1 VARQGSSAGA
11 ARESRLTPS
20 AVSRASGRLEA
31 RSGVQS
37 IARTTRALA
46 STPEGE
52 AYRVRVAG
60 SSEEIDES
68 ERDFPATGQSPS
80 GRLRINASVP
90 FGVHCSIPVSPEF
103 QQAFPAITLDSASTD
118 AMVDLVDERAD
129 IAIRVGPLRD
139 SGSRARKSGHSTMAV
154 VASPAYSERHG
165 TPRVPADLEHHTC
178 SRFSFRRSV
187 DSWPFRTD
195 GVTAHQVM
203 DGRFSGNSGEVVR
216 RMALAGGGIARL
228 ARFHVAADSAALVVQ
243 HRGGRGSSFG
253 RRYNRQR
260 LVSAEEHATIEEAI
274 RREKAL
280 KAWKRDWKIDSIE
293 TANPAWDDLFAV
305 LS

>member
-1 VARQGSSAGA
+1 MDNRLGEMETFLAVARQGSLAGA
-11 ARESRLTPS
+11 ARELRLTPS
-20 AVSRASGRLEA
+20 AVSRALGRLEA
-31 RSGVQS
+31 RLSVQL

-46 STPEGE
+46 LTPEGE

-60 SSEEIDES
+60 LLEEIDEL

-90 FGVHCSIPVSPEF
+90 FGVHCLIPVLPEF
-103 QQAFPAITLDSASTD
+103 QQAFPAITLDLALTD

-139 SGSRARKSGHSTMAV
+139 SGLRARKLGHSTMAV
-154 VASPAYSERHG
+154 VASPAYLERHG

-178 SRFSFRRSV
+178 LRFSFRRSV

-203 DGRFSGNSGEVVR
+203 DGRFLGNSGEVVR
-216 RMALAGGGIARL
+216 MMALAGGGIARL
-228 ARFHVAADSAALVVQ
+228 ARFHVAADLAA
-243 HRGGRGSSFG
+243 G
-253 RRYNRQR
+253 R
-260 LVSAEEHATIEEAI
+260 LVELLTPFNPGDGEDIHALHVGHDRLAARI
-274 RREKAL
+274 RAFL
-280 KAWKRDWKIDSIE
+280 DFLE
-293 TANPAWDDLFAV
+293 TRIRL
-305 LS
+305 